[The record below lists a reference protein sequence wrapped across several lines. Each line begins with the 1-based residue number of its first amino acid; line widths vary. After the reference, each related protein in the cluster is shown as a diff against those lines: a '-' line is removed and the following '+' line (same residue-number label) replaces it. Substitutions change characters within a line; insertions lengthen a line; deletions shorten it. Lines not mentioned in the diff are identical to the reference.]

1 MQYWGKVI
9 GAIIGLI
16 LPVKFGLLI
25 GLALGHFV
33 DVMRLNGRGLFTGQQ
48 GRQTLFFRTTFQVMG
63 HLAKAKG
70 HVSEADIRVV
80 TAFMDRMQ
88 LHGESRINAQH
99 AFREGK
105 EVNFPLEE
113 KLRQLHAICY
123 GRSDL
128 IRIFFEIQV
137 QVAFADGHLHP
148 NEKHVLF
155 IIARSLGFSEA
166 QLEQF
171 ISMIEGGIHFG
182 QSGYNRSQSQQSSGY
197 HSPTLEDACKVLG
210 VNVDDEATTIKRAY
224 RKLMNEHHPDKLVS
238 RGLPPEMIEMAKQKA
253 QDIQAAYDLIKQQ
266 KGFK

>member
-9 GAIIGLI
+9 GGIIGLL
-16 LPVKFGLLI
+16 LPIKFGLLI
-25 GLALGHFV
+25 GVAIGHFV
-33 DVMRLNGRGLFTGQQ
+33 DVMRQNGRGLFSGQQ
-48 GRQTLFFRTTFQVMG
+48 NRQTLFFRTTFQVMG
-63 HLAKAKG
+63 HLAKSKG
-70 HVSEADIRVV
+70 RVSEADIRVV

-88 LHGESRINAQH
+88 LHGESRVNAQQ

-105 EVNFPLEE
+105 ENNFQLEQ

-148 NEKHVLF
+148 NEKQVLF
-155 IIARSLGFSEA
+155 TIAKSLGFSEA
-166 QLEQF
+166 QFEQF

-182 QSGYNRSQSQQSSGY
+182 QSGQSQSQHSSAY

-210 VNVDDEATTIKRAY
+210 VKADDEANTIKRAY
-224 RKLMNEHHPDKLVS
+224 RKLMNEHHPDKLVA

-253 QDIQAAYDLIKQQ
+253 QDIQAAYDLIKQR

>member
-1 MQYWGKVI
+1 MQYLGKVI
-9 GAIIGLI
+9 GAIIGLL
-16 LPVKFGLLI
+16 LPIKFGLLM
-25 GLALGHFV
+25 GLAIGHLV
-33 DVMRLNGRGLFTGQQ
+33 DVMRQNGRGLFANQQ
-48 GRQTLFFRTTFQVMG
+48 NRQTLFFRTTFQVMG
-63 HLAKAKG
+63 HLAKSKG
-70 HVSEADIRVV
+70 RVSEADIRVV

-88 LHGESRINAQH
+88 LHGESRVNAQQ

-105 EVNFPLEE
+105 DVHFQLEP

-148 NEKHVLF
+148 NEKQVLF
-155 IIARSLGFSEA
+155 TIARSLGFSET
-166 QLEQF
+166 QFEQF

-182 QSGYNRSQSQQSSGY
+182 QSNYQSHSQHASTY

-210 VNVDDEATTIKRAY
+210 VKADDEASTIKRAY
-224 RKLMNEHHPDKLVS
+224 RKLMNEHHPDKLVAK
-238 RGLPPEMIEMAKQKA
+238 GLPPEMIEMAKQKA
-253 QDIQAAYDLIKQQ
+253 QDIQAAYDLIKQK